1 MDVIWELMPNQ
12 TDTPE
17 ERAELVRQAQEY
29 AKSMAQED
37 DFVCECPDDEKD
49 EILEESHTE
58 YTIDGKTKQFNYSSV
73 FKKDGKLICFGQDD
87 LGLWWFFELMSLK
100 SGKNLN
106 GPYRGKEK
114 LLAAM
119 EKLNA

>member
-29 AKSMAQED
+29 AKSVAQED

-49 EILEESHTE
+49 EDVLKESDSDF
-58 YTIDGKTKQFNYSSV
+58 TIDGKHKHFKYISSLDRRGD
-73 FKKDGKLICFGQDD
+73 FISFGQDE
-87 LGLWWFFELMSLK
+87 LGLWWKAENKK
-100 SGKNLN
+100 SEDETAN
-106 GPYRGKEK
+106 G
-114 LLAAM
+114 
-119 EKLNA
+119 NDC

>member
-1 MDVIWELMPNQ
+1 MNAILEINPSI
-12 TDTPE
+12 TDTE
-17 ERAELVRQAQEY
+17 QAQDALIRELQEL
-29 AKSMAQED
+29 AKSEREED
-37 DFVCECPDDEKD
+37 DFVAECPDDSN

-73 FKKDGKLICFGQDD
+73 FKKDGKLICFGQDE
-87 LGLWWFFELMSLK
+87 LGLWWFFELTSLK
-100 SGKNLN
+100 SGKNLY

>member
-29 AKSMAQED
+29 AKSVAQED

-49 EILEESHTE
+49 EDVLKESDSDF
-58 YTIDGKTKQFNYSSV
+58 TIDGKHKHFKYISSLDRRGD
-73 FKKDGKLICFGQDD
+73 FISFGQDE
-87 LGLWWFFELMSLK
+87 LGLWWFFTRTSLE
-100 SGKNLN
+100 SGKDLH
-106 GPYRGKEK
+106 GPYRTRDK
-114 LLAAM
+114 LHEALWRS
-119 EKLNA
+119 